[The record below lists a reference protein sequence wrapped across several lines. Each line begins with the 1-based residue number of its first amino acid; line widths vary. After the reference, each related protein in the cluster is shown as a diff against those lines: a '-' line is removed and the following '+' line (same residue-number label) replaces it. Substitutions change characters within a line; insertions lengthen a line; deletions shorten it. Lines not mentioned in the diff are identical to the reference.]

1 MDTTTHT
8 HTRAHTNTHTRKHT
22 PAHTNTH
29 KHTHASHHLQR
40 EKQMTAWDHLGIGQK
55 PVDRVKWSEV
65 SQKQRAFNPV
75 TQKYI
80 HTAREKSGVQK
91 DLQRSQAA
99 LSWAKKKE
107 EKYAFGAYDPIT
119 CSVKFA
125 NKIPKPKPRVMCI
138 AHILITTNFPP
149 LTYFLTCC

>member
-1 MDTTTHT
+1 
-8 HTRAHTNTHTRKHT
+8 
-22 PAHTNTH
+22 
-29 KHTHASHHLQR
+29 
-40 EKQMTAWDHLGIGQK
+40 MTAWDHLGIGQK

-125 NKIPKPKPRVMCI
+125 SKIPKPKARVICI
-138 AHILITTNFPP
+138 VHIQITINFPP
-149 LTYFLTCC
+149 LTYFIMLLTCLQYVRATSRVKHDVVNNLPIDMNRYTTFV